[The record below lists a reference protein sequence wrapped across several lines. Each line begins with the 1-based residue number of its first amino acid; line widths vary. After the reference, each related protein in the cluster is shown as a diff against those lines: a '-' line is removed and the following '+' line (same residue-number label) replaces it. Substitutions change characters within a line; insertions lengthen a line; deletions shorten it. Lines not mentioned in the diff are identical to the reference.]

1 MQNARRAEVEITYE
15 GKDITTPVNEYLKS
29 FSYTDIA
36 SGESDR
42 VQIDMHDVGMQWMD
56 AWIPNKGDRM
66 NAVLA
71 LENWGTDGDS
81 ARMYCGEFQ
90 LDEMSF
96 KGRPTSVGL
105 GAVSIPRDEPFNAE
119 EKMKTWE
126 SVTVRQIAQEISS
139 RAGVALYYEAE
150 DILIETI
157 EQNEQTDCK
166 FLYSVCADYGLA
178 MKVYANRIII
188 FDEEAYENKPCIRD
202 IDEKEMAGWSYKST
216 MAGTYTGAVVSYT
229 DPNNEKEYE
238 VVIGGGKRI
247 LRINE
252 NVDSIEDA
260 ERKGTA
266 KLNNENKKA
275 VSMKIT
281 MMADAR
287 VKAAACINVTGLG
300 GKLGG
305 KYYIDKVTTKKG
317 GGSICQMTL
326 DAHKVVPRIK
336 GASVRAAGQEAA
348 GEGLGGTAYTV
359 VHGDTLWKI
368 AKQFYGSGQDYSDIY
383 NANMETIESTAKG
396 RGKKDSSHGHWIF
409 PGTVLTIPAKERE
422 G

>member
-1 MQNARRAEVEITYE
+1 MQDARRAEVEITYE
-15 GKDITTPVNEYLKS
+15 GKDITTPVDEYLKS

-56 AWIPNKGDRM
+56 AWMPSKGDRM
-66 NAVLA
+66 SATLVLK
-71 LENWGTDGDS
+71 NWDMDGGS

-90 LDEMSF
+90 LDDMSF

-105 GAVSIPRDEPFNAE
+105 GAVSIPRDEPFNVE
-119 EKMKTWE
+119 ERTKTWE
-126 SVTVRQIAQEISS
+126 AVTIRQIAQEISS
-139 RAGVALYYEAE
+139 RAGIALYYEAS

-188 FDEEAYENKPCIRD
+188 FDEEAYENMPCIRD
-202 IDEKEMAGWSYKST
+202 IDETEMAGWSYKST

-229 DPNNEKEYE
+229 DPNDEKEYE
-238 VVIGGGKRI
+238 VRIGGGKRI
-247 LRINE
+247 LKINE

-260 ERKGTA
+260 ERKGIA
-266 KLNNENKKA
+266 RLNNENKKA
-275 VSMKIT
+275 VSMQIT
-281 MMADAR
+281 IMADVK
-287 VKAAACINVTGLG
+287 VKAAGCINVTGFG
-300 GKLGG
+300 GRMGG

-317 GGSICQMTL
+317 GSSVCQMVI
-326 DAHKVVPRIK
+326 DAHRVVPRIK
-336 GASVRAAGQEAA
+336 SASVRAAGQEPD

-368 AKQFYGSGQDYSDIY
+368 AKDFYGRGQDYGDIY
-383 NANMETIESTAKG
+383 SANMETIESTAKG
-396 RGKKDSSHGHWIF
+396 RGKRDSSNGHWLF
-409 PGTVLTIPAKERE
+409 PGTVLTIPAKE
-422 G
+422 GQG